1 VGRPE
6 SPGFRPQATKML
18 EEYNTGRIS
27 LSIPDAP
34 PPPQNPRERCVNSVL
49 RTLSKGVASSEQT

>member
-1 VGRPE
+1 
-6 SPGFRPQATKML
+6 ML